1 MTLKQRASCRASAVL
16 WMLCAAFLTPQ
27 VWSGPARINEPIK
40 PLRQIDGLNP
50 AKVALGDKLFQDA
63 RLSTDNTISCA
74 SCHVIS
80 SDGSDSLPTAIG
92 VGGAKGPV
100 KTPTVWNSAYNFVQF
115 WDGRAVTLEEQ
126 IEGPI
131 HNPIEMSSSW
141 DEAITKLQHDPAIVS
156 AFNSSYPD
164 GITREN
170 IEDAIATFERSL
182 VAVDSPFDRWLQGD
196 DTALSVEAL
205 RGYQLFKSYGCIS
218 CHQGQNVG
226 GNMFATMGAV
236 GYDYFAE
243 RGGEITESD
252 LGRYNVT
259 GEYIDRYMFKVP
271 SLRLVSRQSYF
282 FHDGSTSSLTEAVQS
297 MAHYQLGRNINAS
310 DASTIIVFLESLVG
324 KHPRL
329 EP

>member
-1 MTLKQRASCRASAVL
+1 
-16 WMLCAAFLTPQ
+16 MLCAALLTPP

-40 PLRQIDGLNP
+40 PLQQIDGLNP
-50 AKVALGDKLFQDA
+50 AKVTLGDKLFHDA
-63 RLSTDNTISCA
+63 RLSADNTISCS
-74 SCHVIS
+74 SCHDLS
-80 SDGSDSLPTAIG
+80 SNGSDSLPTAVGIG
-92 VGGAKGPV
+92 NAKGPV
-100 KTPTVWNSAYNFVQF
+100 KTPTVWNSGYNFVQF

-126 IEGPI
+126 IKGPV
-131 HNPIEMSSSW
+131 HNPIEMNSSW
-141 DEAITKLQHDPAIVS
+141 DEAITKLQQDPAMVS
-156 AFNSSYPD
+156 AFNGSYPD
-164 GITREN
+164 GITRKN

-182 VAVDSPFDRWLQGD
+182 VTVDSPFDRWLQGD
-196 DTALSVEAL
+196 DAALSMEAF

-259 GEYIDRYMFKVP
+259 GEHIDRYMFKVP
-271 SLRLVSRQSYF
+271 SLRLVTRQKYF
-282 FHDGSTSSLTEAVQS
+282 FHDGSKSSLTGAIQA
-297 MAHYQLGRNINAS
+297 MAHYQLGRNIGDR

-324 KHPRL
+324 EHPRL
-329 EP
+329 QP